1 MSSVPTLCVIVPI
14 YNEASGLPALLE
26 QLDTHLKD
34 LDYQCLVVDDGSTD
48 GTWAALTELKQKYP
62 LRALRLSRNFGKEA
76 ALCAGL
82 EFADGEAFVTIDGDL
97 QHPPELIPEMVK
109 TWQEQSCDLVE
120 GIKMRSPNEG
130 YFSRTRARLFYKV
143 FNMMCGTDLE
153 GQTDFKLLSA
163 RARDAWLRLPERN
176 MFFRGVTNWLGFE
189 RGRVQFM
196 VRDIPGR
203 DSRWS
208 FFGLMRYAINNI
220 TAFSSIPLTMLLVT
234 GLLLLFPASL
244 VGGWTLY
251 LKFTGEAVN
260 GLSTINFLILSS
272 GGLNFL
278 GLSILGLYVGRIHEE
293 VKARPRYVLR
303 EQL

>member
-26 QLDTHLKD
+26 QLDIHLKD

-48 GTWAALTELKQKYP
+48 GTWAALTELQEKYP

-82 EFADGEAFVTIDGDL
+82 EFAEGEAFVTIDGDL
-97 QHPPELIPEMVK
+97 QHPPELIPEMVR
-109 TWQEQSCDLVE
+109 TWQEQACDLVE

-143 FNMMCGTDLE
+143 FNLMCGTDLE

-176 MFFRGVTNWLGFE
+176 MFFRGVTNWLGFD
-189 RGRVQFM
+189 RARVQFM

-251 LKFTGEAVN
+251 LKFTGQAVN

-303 EQL
+303 DQL